1 MKNYTTLTNVQMN
14 KTAKKLDVLNVSIN
28 QVTLMLNHWNVL
40 LVRKLIQSEKYVLIM
55 SHI

>member
-1 MKNYTTLTNVQMN
+1 MKNYTTLTNVEMN

>member
-1 MKNYTTLTNVQMN
+1 MRSYTTLKNVQMI
-14 KTAKKLDVLNVSIN
+14 KTVKKLDALNVSIN

-40 LVRKLIQSEKYVLIM
+40 PVKKLIKPEKYVLIM